1 MGLKESFLKKGKL
14 ARRDLLENQ
23 SKGYINPWP
32 GLAAYS
38 DPYTNWSSC
47 MFCGR
52 DKESFEMTRMIDDN
66 ILVTL
71 YGKSGNGKTSLL
83 NAGVFPRLRQM
94 NYFPISVR
102 LGTEIRNYSF
112 QESIISAIEKNIK
125 EECRETIWVIPPTR
139 ERSANFYL
147 WNYFARQRFYSD
159 ANHTTEVYPVI
170 VLDQF
175 EEVYRSRKEEADV
188 LLRQIS
194 YLMDH
199 SHELESCEVD
209 ERIYEYEYNFRF
221 VISIREDDL
230 FLLEDSIDYNYLT
243 EMKQTRYRLLPITS
257 KGARD
262 VILNPVKDQNLFAP
276 GEINSIVNAIIGIA
290 KGNSDSISSNVL
302 SLICNRVYAHYQV
315 NQGGNGYISYELVE
329 QFVSGNPLEKF
340 YLEATK
346 DLSRK
351 QKSYL
356 EDNFVDSAERRTSV
370 TRADFDDVFKEK
382 GENLLN
388 GSEKIVQESND
399 RVELIHDSFC
409 RVLIEQKAKRTSR
422 WRTVFEVAALALM
435 TLLLFLVNKVLSDG
449 FYIPYV
455 WCVFLYDVACGVR
468 GHYSSYSLWISALL
482 LICPFLFVAFV
493 SGVSPLP
500 VMYYPLAGLLGG
512 FLVVVTFFT
521 RKNKKTVEEEEERSI
536 LEESLP
542 LRVFLFVS
550 FFSMLIW
557 PVNSYLTD
565 FNDRA
570 WLQILSFAVFP
581 ALFLSFFEKDEN
593 DMSFLLGGLFYLFAI
608 ILYGTSDT
616 EFLKLNLHGFFEYL
630 IVFGGLWILFLF
642 LKFFVI
648 EDRKNKVLAIIRCVL
663 YLALVFGV
671 YSLLYKHKFVML
683 IIGSL
688 AIIGFLTWVDWD
700 KKALPK
706 YITTFIFTLG
716 LYVFMQGYSPF
727 VKGIPD
733 HNQADDWWWNN
744 VIVHESDGFHLK
756 SAKDGNDLLSAS
768 FNKHSSTDILVYQP
782 QDSIA
787 AGYTLESLLICFYG
801 SDKELTYKVK
811 PKFESFVYSGGLDG
825 DIVALVFQK
834 ARQRIFNSME
844 RTETQYTKEDLTRL
858 NQLINS
864 NKNEVI
870 QVLDK
875 DESHVKKEITRLL
888 CKGLSCSWIMSCMN
902 NEQMD
907 NELFIS
913 YLAAVSTYVRS
924 YFTNDL
930 LGTEDYDW
938 DGLFEFMAQ
947 SYMRAFRNGYPGP
960 RDQYLSEVLPQLIDY
975 YLESVDTGLDNLL
988 YGKILRMQQMAIY
1001 SGLGDNKWAHTP
1013 VSPPLYVDIKGL
1025 YQDYRNSLKAE

>member
-1 MGLKESFLKKGKL
+1 MGLKESFLKKGKF
-14 ARRDLLENQ
+14 ARRGLQENL
-23 SKGYINPWP
+23 SKVFINPWP

-102 LGTEIRNYSF
+102 LGTEVKSSSF
-112 QESIISAIEKNIK
+112 QECIISAIEKNIK

-139 ERSANFYL
+139 ERSADFYL

-159 ANHTTEVYPVI
+159 ANHTNEVYPVI

-209 ERIYEYEYNFRF
+209 GRIYEYEYNFRF

-230 FLLEDSIDYNYLT
+230 FLLEDSIDNNYLT
-243 EMKQTRYRLLPITS
+243 EMKQTRYRLLPITPM
-257 KGARD
+257 GARD
-262 VILNPVKDQNLFAP
+262 VILNPVKDHNLFAP
-276 GEINSIVNAIIGIA
+276 GEIDSIVDTIIGIA

-302 SLICNRVYAHYQV
+302 SLICNRVYAHYQI
-315 NQGGNGYISYELVE
+315 NQDGKGYISYELIE

-346 DLSRK
+346 ELSRK

-356 EDNFVDSAERRTSV
+356 EDNFVDSAERRSSV

-422 WRTVFEVAALALM
+422 WRTVFEVVTLALM
-435 TLLLFLVNKVLSDG
+435 TLLLFIINKVLSDS
-449 FYIPYV
+449 FYIPFL

-482 LICPFLFVAFV
+482 LICPFLYVAFV
-493 SGVSPLP
+493 PGVSPLP

-521 RKNKKTVEEEEERSI
+521 RKKKNIEEKEDSSI
-536 LEESLP
+536 FGDSRP
-542 LRVFLFVS
+542 LRVFLFLFLFCILV
-550 FFSMLIW
+550 W
-557 PVNSYLTD
+557 PVNTYLTD
-565 FNDRA
+565 FNDRTGP
-570 WLQILSFAVFP
+570 LVLSFSVLS
-581 ALFLSFFEKDEN
+581 ALFLSFFEKEE
-593 DMSFLLGGLFYLFAI
+593 SGVSYLLFGLLYFLAI

-616 EFLKLNLHGFFEYL
+616 EFFKLTLHGFFEYYL
-630 IVFGGLWILFLF
+630 AILGLCLFF
-642 LKFFVI
+642 FYLKIFII
-648 EDRKNKVLAIIRCVL
+648 EDSKNKYLSILKCVL
-663 YLALVFGV
+663 YSAVVFGM

-688 AIIGFLTWVDWD
+688 AILGFLTWADWD

-727 VKGIPD
+727 IKGTPD
-733 HNQADDWWWNN
+733 HNQADGWWWNN

-756 SAKDGNDLLSAS
+756 SSKDGNDLLSAS
-768 FNKHSSTDILVYQP
+768 FNKHSSSDILVYQP

-787 AGYTLESLLICFYG
+787 AEYTLESLLICFYG
-801 SDKELTYKVK
+801 SNKELTYKVK
-811 PKFESFVYSGGLDG
+811 PKFESFVYNGGQDG
-825 DIVALVFQK
+825 DIVAQVFQK
-834 ARQRIFNSME
+834 ARQRIFNSMD

-858 NQLINS
+858 NHLFNS
-864 NKNEVI
+864 NIKEVI
-870 QVLDK
+870 QLLNE
-875 DESHVKKEITRLL
+875 DESHVKKDITRLL
-888 CKGLSCSWIMSCMN
+888 CKGLSCSWIMGCAN
-902 NEQMD
+902 NVQMD

-924 YFTNDL
+924 YFTDDL

-938 DGLFEFMAQ
+938 DGLFEFMAH
-947 SYMRAFRNGYPGP
+947 SYMGAFKNGYPGP
-960 RDQYLSEVLPQLIDY
+960 RDQYLSEVLPNLIDY
-975 YLESVDTGLDNLL
+975 YLESVDTGLDNVL

-1025 YQDYRNSLKAE
+1025 YQDYRNNLKAE